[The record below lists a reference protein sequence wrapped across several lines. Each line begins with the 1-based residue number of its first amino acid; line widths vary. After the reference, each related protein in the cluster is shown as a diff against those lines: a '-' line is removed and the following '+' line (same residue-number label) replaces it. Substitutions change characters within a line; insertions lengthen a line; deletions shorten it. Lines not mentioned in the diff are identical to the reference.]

1 MKKIFYIPCLASL
14 ILILCSCASFQPTKT
29 IDEALAH
36 VENSIEYH
44 NREFM
49 EEKDLRLPH
58 GCNEENFGTLRFNF
72 AFTQG
77 TTGSD
82 QASVELDFNRFTTNE
97 WNSFKREFENTV
109 AGTKRFPI
117 AQLMYG
123 LADGELRKKSRNG
136 VANTKELDP
145 SALKEATGIFHV
157 TPMRTHSWSI
167 ETKEKTNNYTLKL
180 LVNPLAADNNSIL
193 DGIQPFSVQVSCLIY
208 QKTDSAG
215 RVVKGVRLSDR
226 KKQEDLNIKLFRAVI
241 VQFFNKMYNIFPV
254 GGKIARYEEGQFKLK
269 VGRNSGVQPN
279 MEFVVYAK
287 KKGDEDAIRIP
298 LYNASA
304 ETVSNSDT
312 TLTVW
317 RKSDKKNAK
326 KIIKIIEDDFD
337 AAREEYE
344 FYACSDGFAEWPKDI
359 IDRST
364 SPKVN

>member
-117 AQLMYG
+117 AQIMYG

-157 TPMRTHSWSI
+157 TPMRTYSWSI

-215 RVVKGVRLSDR
+215 RVVKGLRLSDR
-226 KKQEDLNIKLFRAVI
+226 KKQEGLNVKLFRAAI

-254 GGKIARYEEGQFKLK
+254 GGKIVNYEEGQFNLK
-269 VGRNSGVQPN
+269 AGRDSGVQPN

-287 KKGDEDAIRIP
+287 KKGDDDVMRIP
-298 LYNASA
+298 LYNATA
-304 ETVSNSDT
+304 ESVGRNTI
-312 TLTVW
+312 LTVW

-326 KIIKIIEDDFD
+326 KIIKMVEDNF
-337 AAREEYE
+337 AEAKEEYD
-344 FYACSDGFAEWPKDI
+344 FYACSDGLAEWPDFI
-359 IDRST
+359 ERST
-364 SPKVN
+364 EKVNK